1 MRIALVHNER
11 AGHRVYAVTDL
22 VRLFQ
27 DAGYEVHHFAS
38 DEGDV
43 DRAIRTRPDVLV
55 ASGGDGTVAKAA
67 IALRGSITPLFI
79 LPTGTS
85 NNIARAV
92 GVDAAIPML
101 IAQLSGAR
109 EVRLDIGRIAG
120 DGHEKWFVEGAGMGF
135 IGVMLREDEH
145 RWRHWWRR
153 IRNRF
158 PGGGD
163 PRTRSHRAVAKRVRR
178 ADARFIHVR
187 ADGADLSGEY
197 VAVEVMNIPA
207 VGPRIVLAARADPSD
222 ARLDLVLVRSS
233 DRHALADHIASTRE
247 SAPPI
252 VVRSARRIE
261 LDWPDSDTHVDDEL
275 WPRDSRRRPHRVAI
289 DVAGSVNLLLPR
301 R

>member
-11 AGHRVYAVTDL
+11 AGHRVYTVADL
-22 VRLFQ
+22 VHLFE
-27 DAGYEVHHFAS
+27 DAGYEVQHFAS

-67 IALRGSITPLFI
+67 IALRGSVTPLFI

-101 IAQLSGAR
+101 VARLSGAR
-109 EVRLDIGRIAG
+109 EARLDIGRIAG

-145 RWRHWWRR
+145 WWRHWLRR
-153 IRNRF
+153 IRNRL

-163 PRTRSHRAVAKRVRR
+163 PRTRSHRSAARRVRR
-178 ADARFIHVR
+178 SAARFVHVR
-187 ADGADLSGEY
+187 ADGEDLSGEY
-197 VAVEVMNIPA
+197 AAVEVMNIPA

-222 ARLDLVLVRSS
+222 ARLDLVLVRPS
-233 DRHALADHIASTRE
+233 DRHTLADHIASTK
-247 SAPPI
+247 SDAPPI
-252 VVRSARRIE
+252 VARTVRRIE

-275 WPRDSRRRPHRVAI
+275 WPRDARRRPHQVAI
-289 DVAGSVNLLLPR
+289 DVAGSVSLLLPR